1 MSADLIITDYG
12 YDPNAE
18 DLAAFEAEKERL
30 AALIAS
36 IRARIIMPQIVMEEG
51 K

>member
-18 DLAAFEAEKERL
+18 DLAAFEADKERL
-30 AALIAS
+30 IQKLSS
-36 IRARIIMPQIVMEEG
+36 IGARIVLPQIVMEEG

>member
-1 MSADLIITDYG
+1 MSADLIIKDYG

-36 IRARIIMPQIVMEEG
+36 IPARMLMPQIVREES